1 MRAGSFSGTISLLS
15 SHPFSLAPPRMN
27 DPATPR
33 PVVQR
38 PAIPRQHPASPLAL
52 FIAFSL
58 LALQGFGGVLA
69 VAQRE
74 LVDRRAWLTRTEF
87 VELYAIAQMLPGPNV
102 VNLSLMIGDRYFGWR
117 GALAAIAGMLLAPFL
132 IVIALA
138 ASYERLAEFPAVA
151 GALRGMGAVAAGL
164 ILAMAF
170 KMLATLRGN
179 LLGPWLC
186 ALLGLTALVA
196 IAVLRLPLAWIVIG
210 LGLSGWGLARWR
222 VAVLDAQARLCPASA
237 DTPTPSDPAPGAQP

>member
-1 MRAGSFSGTISLLS
+1 MNAPSTDTAADAG
-15 SHPFSLAPPRMN
+15 APPR
-27 DPATPR
+27 
-33 PVVQR
+33 
-38 PAIPRQHPASPLAL
+38 PASPFAL
-52 FIAFSL
+52 FVAFSL

-74 LVDRRAWLTRTEF
+74 LVDRRNWLSRMEF
-87 VELYAIAQMLPGPNV
+87 VELYALAQMLPGPNV

-117 GALAAIAGMLLAPFL
+117 GALAAITGMLLAPFL

-164 ILAMAF
+164 ILAMAC

-186 ALLGLTALVA
+186 ALLGLGALVA
-196 IAVLRLPLAWIVIG
+196 IAVFRLPLAWIVIG
-210 LGLSGWGLARWR
+210 LGLLGWGLARWR
-222 VAVLDAQARLCPASA
+222 VAVLDARAARKEDAS
-237 DTPTPSDPAPGAQP
+237 